1 MGGRTGPAPDFSQ
14 HLWYRAHSSV
24 PDSLLAAAAAAAD
37 PPRTEKL
44 GRIAGI
50 GHRITGRRSGM
61 INRHRGIGSEYLHV
75 AVDDASCLAY
85 TEILPDERKA
95 STIAFL
101 EALAWFARH
110 GATVE
115 RIMTDHGNAYRSHD
129 FRAACAR
136 ASVRHLR
143 TKPDTPRPARPA
155 HHPARPFLPTSPPSA
170 ANGALDPI
178 DALDRSSY
186 APVIARLR
194 AEEKG
199 RSRPPFRQRD
209 MGTSKLLRLRPRIVL
224 RVHVLESPWSDGAD
238 LYDRLFVDEDIVRRV
253 WRKGKETARGQGL
266 GLALISRLSHAQT
279 ERPRNHRDNLIDRV
293 RMRRDAIA
301 IWQLEPERKQAFLA
315 RIAEQDRRLC
325 SRWKHGGRR
334 APFDLLRC
342 NDRVPVHRLGRSRGS
357 ETRDGDNGNQRR
369 QCDLHE

>member
-170 ANGALDPI
+170 ANGAPRSDRRPRSQLVRSGDCTPQSRRERAVKT
-178 DALDRSSY
+178 ALSS
-186 APVIARLR
+186 ARYGNKQTT
-194 AEEKG
+194 AT
-199 RSRPPFRQRD
+199 SAADRPP
-209 MGTSKLLRLRPRIVL
+209 G
-224 RVHVLESPWSDGAD
+224 
-238 LYDRLFVDEDIVRRV
+238 
-253 WRKGKETARGQGL
+253 
-266 GLALISRLSHAQT
+266 SRT
-279 ERPRNHRDNLIDRV
+279 
-293 RMRRDAIA
+293 
-301 IWQLEPERKQAFLA
+301 
-315 RIAEQDRRLC
+315 
-325 SRWKHGGRR
+325 
-334 APFDLLRC
+334 
-342 NDRVPVHRLGRSRGS
+342 
-357 ETRDGDNGNQRR
+357 
-369 QCDLHE
+369 